1 MRGVQ
6 VTIRRQA
13 RIWLIPAILLCF
25 ASSFNSQ
32 EKKTTPPVFRVAVDT
47 VYVKVTVADP
57 LGRYVTGLEKE
68 HFKIYEDNI
77 EQTVLHF
84 SQPSAPISVAIL
96 FDISGSMGFSGN
108 IRIGKSWFAGFLKS
122 SFLDVRTPED
132 EYSLI
137 TFNET
142 VNLVKAFADD
152 TDDMQHEVV
161 SQKAGGWTAL
171 YDAVYRGLDH
181 LKEARNEK
189 KALIVI
195 SDGEENSSRYGYAD
209 VRELATESDVQIY
222 GLGLAGPEG
231 GGYSIINS
239 LIRLTGGRAFYGNYE
254 DLGYYF
260 DLIHAELRTQYLLGY
275 VPTNTIRDGKWRR
288 IRVKIEKIEGLPK
301 LTIRA
306 KNGYYGPKN

>member
-1 MRGVQ
+1 MI
-6 VTIRRQA
+6 IRRRT
-13 RIWLIPAILLCF
+13 RIWVISATLLCF
-25 ASSFNSQ
+25 AFSLNSQ
-32 EKKTTPPVFRVAVDT
+32 EKKTPPPVFRVAVDT

-68 HFKIYEDNI
+68 HFKVYEDNI

-84 SQPSAPISVAIL
+84 SQPSAPISMAIL

-108 IRIGKSWFAGFLKS
+108 IGIGKSWFSGLLKS
-122 SFLDVRTPED
+122 SFLDERTPGD

-142 VNLVKAFADD
+142 VNLIKAFADD
-152 TDDMQHEVV
+152 TDDLRHEVV

-181 LKEARNEK
+181 LREASNEK

-195 SDGEENSSRYGYAD
+195 SDGEENSSRYRYSD
-209 VRELATESDVQIY
+209 VREFATESDVQIY

-231 GGYSIINS
+231 GGYSVIDS
-239 LIRLTGGRAFYGNYE
+239 LIRLTGGRAFYGSYG
-254 DLGYYF
+254 DLSYYF

-275 VPTNTIRDGKWRR
+275 VPSNQTRDGKWRKIR
-288 IRVKIEKIEGLPK
+288 IKIEKIEGLPK

>member
-1 MRGVQ
+1 M
-6 VTIRRQA
+6 TIRQQT
-13 RIWLIPAILLCF
+13 RIWVIPAILLCF
-25 ASSFNSQ
+25 ANSLDSQ

-84 SQPSAPISVAIL
+84 SQPSAPISVGII

-108 IRIGKSWFAGFLKS
+108 IRIGKNWLAGLLQS

-152 TDDMQHEVV
+152 TEDMQHEVV

-171 YDAVYRGLDH
+171 YDAVY
-181 LKEARNEK
+181 
-189 KALIVI
+189 
-195 SDGEENSSRYGYAD
+195 
-209 VRELATESDVQIY
+209 Q
-222 GLGLAGPEG
+222 
-231 GGYSIINS
+231 
-239 LIRLTGGRAFYGNYE
+239 
-254 DLGYYF
+254 
-260 DLIHAELRTQYLLGY
+260 RTRPSQGSQ
-275 VPTNTIRDGKWRR
+275 
-288 IRVKIEKIEGLPK
+288 E
-301 LTIRA
+301 
-306 KNGYYGPKN
+306 